1 MELTEKISEDSVE
14 SARRWI
20 STLYRSAIGKKYVMA
35 ITGFVGVGYVILHML
50 GNLQTFEGPDK
61 LNAYAALLKSN
72 LVLLWAVRSMLL
84 IAVLFHIV
92 TGYQLAW
99 KSWRARPVHYRRW
112 KAVKSTLASRTMR
125 WTGPVIGLFIVFHLL
140 HLTTGTLHTNF
151 HPVDVY
157 SNVVT
162 GFQVWYVSIIYIA
175 VMVILGCHMFH
186 GVWSMF
192 ESVGINHPQYN
203 HLIRGF
209 ATVVTVVVAIGFI
222 SIPVAVLIGA
232 VT

>member
-1 MELTEKISEDSVE
+1 
-14 SARRWI
+14 
-20 STLYRSAIGKKYVMA
+20 MA
-35 ITGFVGVGYVILHML
+35 ITGFIGVGYVMLHML
-50 GNLQTFEGPDK
+50 GNLQTFGGADR

-72 LVLLWAVRSMLL
+72 LVLLWAVRSLL
-84 IAVLFHIV
+84 LVAVLFHIV

-99 KSWRARPVHYRRW
+99 RSWRGRPVRYRRW
-112 KAVKSTLASRTMR
+112 QAVKSTFASRTMR

-140 HLTTGTLHTNF
+140 HLTTGTLHPDF
-151 HPVDVY
+151 HPADVY

-162 GFQVWYVSIIYIA
+162 GFRVWYVSVIYLVA
-175 VMVILGCHMFH
+175 MVVLGCHMFH

-192 ESVGINHPQYN
+192 ESAGINHPQYN

-209 ATVVTVVVAIGFI
+209 ATLVTVSVAIGFI